1 MTDSFSPK
9 TTPSSQGLQ
18 AADSVDWRES
28 GAVTDVKDQGEDKSY
43 WAEVVSIQFFIIQLA
58 FSNQNA

>member
-43 WAEVVSIQFFIIQLA
+43 
-58 FSNQNA
+58 